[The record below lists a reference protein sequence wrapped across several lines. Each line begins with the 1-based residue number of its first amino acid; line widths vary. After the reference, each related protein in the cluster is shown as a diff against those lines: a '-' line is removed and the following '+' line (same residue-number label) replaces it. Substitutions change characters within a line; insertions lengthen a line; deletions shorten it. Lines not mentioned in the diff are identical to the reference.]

1 MRIYLVGGAVRDH
14 ATGIGLLKMGRD
26 EIEDDKDTW
35 TDGNILSRLSHQI
48 KTWFHGN
55 F

>member
-1 MRIYLVGGAVRDH
+1 LLQVVENPRY